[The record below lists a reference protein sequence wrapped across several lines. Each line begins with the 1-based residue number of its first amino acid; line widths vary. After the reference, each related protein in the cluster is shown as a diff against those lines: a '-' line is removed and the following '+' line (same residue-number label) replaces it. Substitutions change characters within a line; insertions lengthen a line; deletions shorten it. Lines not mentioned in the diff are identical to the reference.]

1 MAASSQKSSP
11 TAPGPQIPHTPYFGL
26 HRSPLHSLS
35 VKLTVAHDS
44 SKDEVKRAINR
55 SLDDIFHDTVNL
67 PVKLVEQQRSWADD
81 TLTFSLIAKMGP
93 MGLMSTPIF
102 GTVLVTD
109 RDLTIDVN
117 LGLLERLIPADKA
130 RQVLSSRLKGLL
142 K

>member
-1 MAASSQKSSP
+1 
-11 TAPGPQIPHTPYFGL
+11 
-26 HRSPLHSLS
+26 
-35 VKLTVAHDS
+35 
-44 SKDEVKRAINR
+44 
-55 SLDDIFHDTVNL
+55 
-67 PVKLVEQQRSWADD
+67 
-81 TLTFSLIAKMGP
+81 MGP

-109 RDLTIDVN
+109 HDLTIDVN

>member
-1 MAASSQKSSP
+1 M
-11 TAPGPQIPHTPYFGL
+11 
-26 HRSPLHSLS
+26 R
-35 VKLTVAHDS
+35 LTVAHDS
-44 SKDEVKRAINR
+44 SKDEVKRAVNR
-55 SLDDIFHDTVNL
+55 SLDDIFHDAVNL
-67 PVKLVEQQRSWADD
+67 PVKLVEQQRSWAAD

-93 MGLMSTPIF
+93 LGLMSTPIF

-109 RDLTIDVN
+109 HDLTIDVN